1 MLISHDQVTSFL
13 QEIGPSI
20 RSMKFLSSEVAL
32 TSINLP
38 SSLAWNTVAVM
49 SGLLFQ
55 TRRTK
60 GAGGLQRQ
68 IFSLKLTFYQLT
80 MIMKRKKQQK
90 IYKSYQIPRKLLV
103 TLLVSTSTIK
113 LILIDIVSFLMFF
126 IFYHDDYYFGKQ
138 SFIKPCLLHGAIN
151 NEGIFHWGL
160 TIPFPLGLCLNI
172 EHISNS

>member
-60 GAGGLQRQ
+60 GASVPDF
-68 IFSLKLTFYQLT
+68 FSKIDLLP
-80 MIMKRKKQQK
+80 IDNDNEKKK
-90 IYKSYQIPRKLLV
+90 VAKKY
-103 TLLVSTSTIK
+103 TNHIK
-113 LILIDIVSFLMFF
+113 FLEN
-126 IFYHDDYYFGKQ
+126 Y
-138 SFIKPCLLHGAIN
+138 
-151 NEGIFHWGL
+151 W
-160 TIPFPLGLCLNI
+160 
-172 EHISNS
+172 

>member
-60 GAGGLQRQ
+60 GAGGLQRSR
-68 IFSLKLTFYQLT
+68 F
-80 MIMKRKKQQK
+80 
-90 IYKSYQIPRKLLV
+90 
-103 TLLVSTSTIK
+103 
-113 LILIDIVSFLMFF
+113 FL
-126 IFYHDDYYFGKQ
+126 
-138 SFIKPCLLHGAIN
+138 
-151 NEGIFHWGL
+151 
-160 TIPFPLGLCLNI
+160 
-172 EHISNS
+172 